1 MKRTVALIAAAC
13 ALLAAAGATAQT
25 YPVKSVRIVVGLA
38 PGGTTDV
45 VSRILA
51 QRLGEA
57 WGQTVVVDNRPG
69 ASGMIGGDLV
79 AKSPPDGYTLL
90 ITPQTSI
97 AVAPALYGKAPY
109 DAARDFATISQ
120 VGSTPLLMVVHPSF
134 PAQTFR
140 DFVAMAK
147 SRGNAL
153 TFGSGGIGSSP
164 HMAGELLNAR
174 LGVRMNHVPYKGEN
188 PALADT
194 LGGQIPIMFGNLP
207 VAVPHVKTGKLRAL
221 ANTSGKR
228 SPLAPDVPTVAES
241 GFPDF
246 AIATWYGL
254 LAPAGT
260 PADLIAR
267 IQRDAAKAVNQPETR
282 ERLVGLGVDIV
293 ASTPEEFSRFL
304 REEIARYT
312 KVVKDAGLK
321 AE

>member
-13 ALLAAAGATAQT
+13 ALLAGAGATAQT

-140 DFVAMAK
+140 DFVVMAK

-207 VAVPHVKTGKLRAL
+207 VAVPHVKAGKLRAL

-260 PADLIAR
+260 PADLVAR

>member
-1 MKRTVALIAAAC
+1 MKRTIALIAAAC

-140 DFVAMAK
+140 DFVVMAK

-194 LGGQIPIMFGNLP
+194 IGGQIPIMFGNLP
-207 VAVPHVKTGKLRAL
+207 VAVPHVKAGKLRAL

-260 PADLIAR
+260 PADLVAR